1 MPTTHDHNQDHVTT
15 TKNLKHQELV
25 RISKKQDMNL
35 PTVLKASKRNLPKKV
50 SRYAKKARLEKDDL
64 YEESEEIFYDPN
76 KVS

>member
-1 MPTTHDHNQDHVTT
+1 
-15 TKNLKHQELV
+15 
-25 RISKKQDMNL
+25 MNL
-35 PTVLKASKRNLPKKV
+35 PTVSKASKRNLPKKG